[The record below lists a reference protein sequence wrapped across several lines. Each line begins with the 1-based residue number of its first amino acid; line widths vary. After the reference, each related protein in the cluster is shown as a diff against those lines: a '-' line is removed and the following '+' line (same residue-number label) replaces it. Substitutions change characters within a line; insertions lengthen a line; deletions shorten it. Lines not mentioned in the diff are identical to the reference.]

1 MAEGGFAVGGVS
13 NNRVRID
20 PTAIKGEGG
29 PVYPRLLV
37 PLQLDLNPGGG
48 QLNQSY
54 VTLAVECGLFLD
66 GHGLKISDATP
77 FANILKVQNPG
88 FLATWNLEFPL
99 DPFRLK
105 AVEARRHGDLKLR
118 FDLFFFVA
126 LLARTVLPDKANQGP
141 TEFIAGFEKA
151 QSQLYVELPQS
162 HWAGKILPALGSNS
176 YFVVEIPT
184 RNEHIAGA
192 WTLIEQAESAFDRW
206 DTKAVFAH
214 CREAATAL
222 TSLIEKHHGHNSFL
236 REERWNR
243 AVKEFRHFASL
254 DLHLEDIKSK
264 GNHSTEQVQIGKSDA
279 ECLLIFVKALAK
291 YAEELLRT
299 EPHIGA

>member
-20 PTAIKGEGG
+20 ATAIRGEGG
-29 PVYPRLLV
+29 PVYPRLVV
-37 PLQLDLNPGGG
+37 PVQLDLNPGGG
-48 QLNQSY
+48 QLNQGY
-54 VTLAVECGLFLD
+54 VTLTVEGGLFLD
-66 GHGLKISDATP
+66 GHGLKVSDATP
-77 FANILKVQNPG
+77 IANILKVQNPS
-88 FLATWNLEFPL
+88 FMATWNLEFPL

-118 FDLFFFVA
+118 FDLSFIVA
-126 LLARTVLPDKANQGP
+126 LLVRTILPDKANQVA
-141 TEFIAGFEKA
+141 TDLITGFEKN
-151 QSQLYVELPQS
+151 QSQLHVEVPQS

-176 YFVVEIPT
+176 YFIVEIPT

-192 WTLIEQAESAFDRW
+192 WALIEKAESAFDRW

-222 TSLIEKHHGHNSFL
+222 TSLVEKHHAQNSFL
-236 REERWNR
+236 RDERWNR
-243 AVKEFRHFASL
+243 AAKQFNHFASL
-254 DLHLEDIKSK
+254 DLHLEGIKA
-264 GNHSTEQVQIGKSDA
+264 KSNYTSDHVRIEKPDA

-291 YAEELLRT
+291 YAEELL
-299 EPHIGA
+299 A